1 MADMQCSRGLYGG
14 SGEAFLEEEGRKYL
28 FKRKAVR
35 FFDSFLSR

>member
-1 MADMQCSRGLYGG
+1 MQCSRGLYGG
-14 SGEAFLEEEGRKYL
+14 SGEAFLEEGRKYL